1 MGDVTLSAPTPPT
14 PGAFAIGDT
23 DFLLNGEPFRI
34 LAGAIHYFRVH
45 PDHWADRIHKA
56 KLMGL
61 NTIETY
67 VAWNAHSPV
76 RGTFDTVGQLDL
88 ARFLDLIAAE
98 GMYAIVRPGPFICAE
113 WDNGGLP
120 GWLFADPAV
129 GVRRN
134 EPLYM
139 TAVAEYFDRL
149 LPIVASRQID
159 RGGPVILVQI
169 ENEYGAY
176 GDDKDYLRA
185 LVELNRAGG
194 ITVPLTT
201 IDQPTD
207 QMLDDGSLPE
217 LHKTGSFGSRATE
230 RLAVLRRHQP
240 TGPLMCAEFW
250 NGWFDHWGAHHHTTS
265 AEDSARE
272 LDDLLAT
279 GASVSLYMFTGGTN
293 FGFTNGANDKGVFQP
308 TVTSYDYDA
317 PLSESGE
324 VTAKYLAFREV
335 LTRYAPVAADA
346 ALPPLPEPAN
356 PAPAFDV
363 VLDESVSLWD
373 ALPELADTS
382 AAWAAELPSMDALG
396 QYTGFALYRSR
407 LTPGARVLSFGEVR
421 DRAQVFVDGT
431 AVGVLQR
438 DHHDRS
444 LSLPPGDRL
453 DLLVEDQGRVNYGP
467 RIGED
472 KGLIGP
478 ATLDRV
484 DLAHWQVLPLD
495 VDGFVRSGSGLFAP
509 QHGQHGAATAAS
521 SHRAPIAGPGAVD
534 LDLDVELDLALN
546 LTPTPQLSSPAPLS
560 ATTPGLAATAPMS
573 RATSPA
579 ATATVP
585 ASTTDAPGSPAPL
598 SLVPDAEVAGS
609 LCGPAFARGRF
620 GAEPGVDLFLSTA
633 GWGKGQAWINGFN
646 LGRFWDRGPQTTL
659 YVPGPVLRAENELV
673 ILCLH
678 GTESTRISFV
688 PRPHLGH
695 TDF

>member
-1 MGDVTLSAPTPPT
+1 MPHGRRSRRKHPGRRLAHPPGDRGRRAEPAAGGGVTVAD
-14 PGAFAIGDT
+14 FAIGET
-23 DFLLNGEPFRI
+23 DFLLDGTPFRV

-56 KLMGL
+56 WLMGL

-76 RGTFDTVGQLDL
+76 RGQFRTDAGLDL

-120 GWLFADPAV
+120 GWLFRDPAV

-134 EPLYM
+134 EPLYLA
-139 TAVAEYFDRL
+139 AVAEYFGQL

-176 GDDKDYLRA
+176 GADKDYLRA
-185 LVELNRAGG
+185 LVDLNRAGG

-207 QMLDDGSLPE
+207 QMLTDGSLPG

-230 RLAVLRRHQP
+230 RLATLRRHQP

-272 LDDLLAT
+272 LDALLAT

-324 VTAKYLAFREV
+324 VTEKYLAFREV
-335 LTRYAPVAADA
+335 LARYGPVPAE
-346 ALPPLPEPAN
+346 LPEAVPA
-356 PAPAFDV
+356 APAFEV
-363 VLDESVSLWD
+363 ELDESVTLWD
-373 ALPELADTS
+373 ALRELADP
-382 AAWAAELPSMDALG
+382 AAEPVPGLPSMDALG

-407 LTPGARVLSFGEVR
+407 LAPGAHLLSFGAIR
-421 DRAQVFVDGT
+421 DRAQVFVDGNP
-431 AVGVLQR
+431 VGVLQR

-444 LSLPPGDRL
+444 ISLPKGSTL

-478 ATLDRV
+478 ATLDGAP
-484 DLAHWQVLPLD
+484 LGNWQVLPLD
-495 VDGFVRSGSGLFAP
+495 LDGFAAAGSRLFA
-509 QHGQHGAATAAS
+509 QHPRCSDGGGE
-521 SHRAPIAGPGAVD
+521 RD
-534 LDLDVELDLALN
+534 LDPDLDVDLTFAFDSLR
-546 LTPTPQLSSPAPLS
+546 
-560 ATTPGLAATAPMS
+560 AAE
-573 RATSPA
+573 PA
-579 ATATVP
+579 ADTV
-585 ASTTDAPGSPAPL
+585 AVEAP
-598 SLVPDAEVAGS
+598 VGS
-609 LCGPAFARGRF
+609 LSGPAFARGSFDTEQGR
-620 GAEPGVDLFLSTA
+620 DLFLSTA

-659 YVPGPVLRAENELV
+659 YVPGPVLRERNELLV
-673 ILCLH
+673 LFLH
-678 GTESTRISFV
+678 GTGSTRARFV
-688 PRPHLGH
+688 SRPDLGH

>member
-1 MGDVTLSAPTPPT
+1 M
-14 PGAFAIGDT
+14 GAFEIGDE
-23 DFLLNGEPFRI
+23 DFLLNGEPFRV

-56 KLMGL
+56 RLMGL

-67 VAWNAHSPV
+67 VAWNAHSPA
-76 RGTFDTVGQLDL
+76 RGGFDTEGQLDL

-120 GWLFADPAV
+120 GWLFTDPAV

-134 EPLYM
+134 ESLYM
-139 TAVAEYFDRL
+139 AAVAEYFEQL

-207 QMLDDGSLPE
+207 QMLSDGSLPE
-217 LHKTGSFGSRATE
+217 LHKTGSFGSRAIE
-230 RLAVLRRHQP
+230 RLAVLRRHQS

-324 VTAKYLAFREV
+324 VTAKYLAFRAV
-335 LTRYAPVAADA
+335 LAKYSPVTGSLPAPAV
-346 ALPPLPEPAN
+346 
-356 PAPAFDV
+356 PAPAFEV
-363 VLDESVSLWD
+363 SLDESVSLWE
-373 ALPELADTS
+373 ALPELADVTV
-382 AAWAAELPSMDALG
+382 APATGLPSMDALG

-407 LTPGARVLSFGEVR
+407 VASGCRVLSFAEVR
-421 DRAQVFVDGT
+421 DRAQVFVDGNP
-431 AVGVLQR
+431 VGVLHR

-444 LSLPPGDRL
+444 ISLPPGERL

-478 ATLDRV
+478 ATLDGADLV
-484 DLAHWQVLPLD
+484 DWQVLPLD
-495 VDGFVRSGSGLFAP
+495 VDGFVRSGSALFTSQAP
-509 QHGQHGAATAAS
+509 RCGVVMHT
-521 SHRAPIAGPGAVD
+521 GPVD
-534 LDLDVELDLALN
+534 LDLDVDLDLSVN
-546 LTPTPQLSSPAPLS
+546 LTPTPTPTLTAAPAIVVAESLS
-560 ATTPGLAATAPMS
+560 
-573 RATSPA
+573 
-579 ATATVP
+579 
-585 ASTTDAPGSPAPL
+585 
-598 SLVPDAEVAGS
+598 
-609 LCGPAFARGRF
+609 GPAFARGRF
-620 GAEPGVDLFLSTA
+620 AAEPGEDLFLSTA

-659 YVPGPVLRAENELV
+659 YVPGPVLQADNELV

-678 GTESTRISFV
+678 GAESTLARFV
-688 PRPHLGH
+688 PRPDLGH

>member
-1 MGDVTLSAPTPPT
+1 MGRSSHDAT
-14 PGAFAIGDT
+14 PGAATTGDLAATPGSFAIGDT
-23 DFLLNGEPFRI
+23 DFLLNGEPFRV

-45 PDHWADRIHKA
+45 PDHWADRIRKA
-56 KLMGL
+56 RLMGL

-67 VAWNAHSPV
+67 VAWNAHSPQ
-76 RGTFDTVGQLDL
+76 RGSFALDGQLDL

-98 GMYAIVRPGPFICAE
+98 GMYAIVRPGPYICAE

-120 GWLFADPAV
+120 GWLFADPTV

-134 EPLYM
+134 EPIYM
-139 TAVAEYFDRL
+139 AAVSEYFQQL

-176 GDDKDYLRA
+176 GDDKSYLRA
-185 LVELNRAGG
+185 LVDLNRAGG

-207 QMLDDGSLPE
+207 QMLSDGSLPE

-230 RLAVLRRHQP
+230 RLAVLRRHQS

-265 AEDSARE
+265 AQESARE

-293 FGFTNGANDKGVFQP
+293 FGFTNGANDKGVYQP

-335 LTRYAPVAADA
+335 LARYGSVPAD
-346 ALPPLPEPAN
+346 L
-356 PAPAFDV
+356 PAPATDAPVFTVD
-363 VLDESVSLWD
+363 LTESVSLWQ
-373 ALPELADTS
+373 ALPELAPAPAAGRPVVGS
-382 AAWAAELPSMDALG
+382 AVAAASGLPSMDALG

-421 DRAQVFVDGT
+421 DRAQVFVDGNP
-431 AVGVLQR
+431 VGVLHR

-444 LSLPPGDRL
+444 ISLPPGERVDV
-453 DLLVEDQGRVNYGP
+453 LVEDQGRVNYGP

-478 ATLDRV
+478 ATLDGTELRT
-484 DLAHWQVLPLD
+484 WQVLPLD
-495 VDGFVRSGSGLFAP
+495 VDGFVRSGSALLASAP
-509 QHGQHGAATAAS
+509 A
-521 SHRAPIAGPGAVD
+521 AGPG
-534 LDLDVELDLALN
+534 
-546 LTPTPQLSSPAPLS
+546 
-560 ATTPGLAATAPMS
+560 
-573 RATSPA
+573 
-579 ATATVP
+579 
-585 ASTTDAPGSPAPL
+585 
-598 SLVPDAEVAGS
+598 SLG
-609 LCGPAFARGRF
+609 GPAFARGRF
-620 GAEPGVDLFLSTA
+620 DADPGVDLFLRTA

-659 YVPGPVLRAENELV
+659 YVPGPVLAASNELV

-678 GTESTRISFV
+678 GTESTRASFV
-688 PRPHLGH
+688 ARPDLGH

>member
-1 MGDVTLSAPTPPT
+1 MTEFPTDT
-14 PGAFAIGDT
+14 TATSGGASRATGSFAIGAT
-23 DFLLNGEPFRI
+23 DFLLNGEPFRV

-45 PDHWADRIHKA
+45 PDHWADRIRKA
-56 KLMGL
+56 RLMGL
-61 NTIETY
+61 NAIETY
-67 VAWNAHSPV
+67 VAWNAHSPA
-76 RGTFDTVGQLDL
+76 RGTFDTSGQLDL
-88 ARFLDLIAAE
+88 ARFLDLIQAE
-98 GMYAIVRPGPFICAE
+98 GMYAIVRPGPYICAE

-129 GVRRN
+129 GVRRH
-134 EPLYM
+134 EPLYLA
-139 TAVAEYFDRL
+139 AVTEYFEQL

-207 QMLDDGSLPE
+207 QMLSDGSLPE

-230 RLAVLRRHQP
+230 RLATLRRHQA

-265 AEDSARE
+265 AEESARE

-335 LTRYAPVAADA
+335 LARYASV
-346 ALPPLPEPAN
+346 PAEL
-356 PAPAFDV
+356 PAPATDAPTFTV
-363 VLDESVSLWD
+363 ALGESVSLWD
-373 ALPELADTS
+373 ALPELARTEDV
-382 AAWAAELPSMDALG
+382 AAGAAPTTEAGASGLPSMDSLG
-396 QYTGFALYRSR
+396 QYTGFALYRSH
-407 LTPGARVLSFGEVR
+407 LTPGARVFSVAEVR
-421 DRAQVFVDGT
+421 DRAQVFVDRT
-431 AVGVLQR
+431 PVGVVQR

-444 LSLPPGDRL
+444 ISLPPGDRL

-478 ATLDRV
+478 ATLDGAGLT
-484 DLAHWQVLPLD
+484 DWQVLPLD
-495 VDGFVRSGSGLFAP
+495 VDAFARADSALYAQAAHGHGSSPLV
-509 QHGQHGAATAAS
+509 
-521 SHRAPIAGPGAVD
+521 AVD
-534 LDLDVELDLALN
+534 S
-546 LTPTPQLSSPAPLS
+546 TSLS
-560 ATTPGLAATAPMS
+560 
-573 RATSPA
+573 
-579 ATATVP
+579 
-585 ASTTDAPGSPAPL
+585 
-598 SLVPDAEVAGS
+598 
-609 LCGPAFARGRF
+609 GPAFARGRF
-620 GAEPGVDLFLSTA
+620 RAEPGVDLFLSTA
-633 GWGKGQAWINGFN
+633 GWGKGQVWVNGFN

-678 GTESTRISFV
+678 GTESAVAEFV
-688 PRPHLGH
+688 ARPNLGH

>member
-1 MGDVTLSAPTPPT
+1 MGD
-14 PGAFAIGDT
+14 FAIGAT
-23 DFLLNGEPFRI
+23 DFLLNGSPFRV

-45 PDHWADRIHKA
+45 PDHWADRIQKA
-56 KLMGL
+56 RLMGL

-76 RGTFDTVGQLDL
+76 RGEFRTDAGLDL
-88 ARFLDLIAAE
+88 GRFLDLVAAE

-120 GWLFADPAV
+120 GWLFRDPAV

-134 EPLYM
+134 EPLYLA
-139 TAVAEYFDRL
+139 AVAEYFEQL

-176 GDDKDYLRA
+176 GHDKDYLRA
-185 LVELNRAGG
+185 LVDLNRAGG

-207 QMLDDGSLPE
+207 QMLADGSLPG

-230 RLAVLRRHQP
+230 RLATLRRHQP

-324 VTAKYLAFREV
+324 VTQKYLAFREV
-335 LTRYAPVAADA
+335 LARYAPVPAE
-346 ALPPLPEPAN
+346 LPEAVPA
-356 PAPAFDV
+356 APDFEV
-363 VLDESVSLWD
+363 ELTESVTLWD
-373 ALPELADTS
+373 AVRELAS
-382 AAWAAELPSMDALG
+382 PPGEPVPELPSMDALG
-396 QYTGFALYRSR
+396 QYTGFALYRTR
-407 LTPGARVLSFGEVR
+407 LAPGAHLLSFGAVR
-421 DRAQVFVDGT
+421 DRAQVFVDGKP
-431 AVGVLQR
+431 VGVLQR
-438 DHHDRS
+438 DHHERS
-444 LSLPPGDRL
+444 ISLPQGSLL

-478 ATLDRV
+478 ATLDGT
-484 DLAHWQVLPLD
+484 LLGNWQVLPLD
-495 VDGFVRSGSGLFAP
+495 VDGFAASGSRLFGP
-509 QHGQHGAATAAS
+509 HPGCSDGAGE
-521 SHRAPIAGPGAVD
+521 RD
-534 LDLDVELDLALN
+534 LDPDLDVDLTFAYDSLR
-546 LTPTPQLSSPAPLS
+546 
-560 ATTPGLAATAPMS
+560 AAE
-573 RATSPA
+573 PA
-579 ATATVP
+579 AGTV
-585 ASTTDAPGSPAPL
+585 AAEAP
-598 SLVPDAEVAGS
+598 VGS
-609 LCGPAFARGRF
+609 LSGPAFARGRF
-620 GAEPGVDLFLSTA
+620 DAEPGRDLFLSTA

-659 YVPGPVLRAENELV
+659 YVPGPVLSASNELV
-673 ILCLH
+673 VLFLH
-678 GTESTRISFV
+678 GTGSSRARFV
-688 PRPHLGH
+688 PRPDLGH